1 VPTIIQIMP
10 ADGWYANTGLAD
22 RSTLAGVPLVGW
34 ALVENGGPAT
44 RVTSVVGLI
53 ASAGELAGNGVGF
66 AESIEGFVGY
76 SRSQRVAR
84 T

>member
-1 VPTIIQIMP
+1 MP

-22 RSTLAGVPLVGW
+22 RSILAGVPLVGW
-34 ALVENGGPAT
+34 ALVESGAADT
-44 RVTSVVGLI
+44 RVTSVVGLV
-53 ASAGELAGNGVGF
+53 ASAGEPAGNGVGF
-66 AESIEGFVGY
+66 AESIDGFVGY